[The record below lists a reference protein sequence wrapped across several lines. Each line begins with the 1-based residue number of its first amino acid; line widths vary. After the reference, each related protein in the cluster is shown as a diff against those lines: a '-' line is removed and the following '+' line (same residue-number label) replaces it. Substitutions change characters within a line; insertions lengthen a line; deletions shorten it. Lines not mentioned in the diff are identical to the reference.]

1 MGYLNGSAA
10 WLIWFRLPICRSVT
24 FLQIYN
30 KLVEK
35 LVNSAEG
42 NLISREKPIS
52 KGCKFVDNLLVK
64 GKKNIS
70 EPVIPL
76 CHLNNFGERM
86 SESWPP
92 KEISLDPGKR
102 VLFLTKDLELIK
114 RQLYDGLNLKMSDV
128 SPEDLLDDINTDAMT
143 PAWVCFDHKPSE
155 IAKNAYAGVMHDGMR
170 VFSEKA
176 LINGNF
182 EVIVSGQRKG
192 TGSSRETAAQCERW
206 AGIRIVIAS
215 SFAPI
220 HERNNINLGQLMG
233 DYDMLARLQNGE
245 SIPLDEFTSRYDPV
259 TKLIIE
265 NGGLFPFAEKLSND
279 EISLPPLDTPS
290 GPMTMAEKII
300 ARNLVGH
307 VEGQCVK
314 PHDPVI
320 AQVQGGYSHEFTTA
334 QVHTFLSEE
343 YGESYQLPNPNK
355 FAVFEDHLLYAAHNP
370 KFVPH
375 MGKVQ
380 TLRDLQVEFQK
391 HTGVRDYSAVDGVSP
406 GICHQVAREEFIEI
420 GDFIQA
426 TDSHTCMGGAS
437 NALTY
442 GVGATEYA
450 SLVYSGFTFVK
461 VPESIRFELIGKLND
476 GCTAKDVILYIL
488 SDHARE
494 ELTLNR
500 SMEFGGP
507 GLSSLSIDE
516 RATLCNMAT
525 ECSGRTGICEADE
538 SLYDWMENAQN
549 LNRKRMQIQSV
560 APDEE
565 AVYDGGIH
573 TIDLSEIVPMVA
585 HPGNPDKGIPS
596 DPTNGA
602 NISDIGDVSIDIA
615 YGGSCTAGKEDDM
628 AYYAEVCQAAR
639 DAGLKVKEGVEFF
652 IQFGSKQVKDLAV
665 KNGWH
670 ELFESV
676 GVKLIDPGCGAC
688 IGAGPGVSIQQA
700 QVTVSAINR
709 NFQGRSGPGKL
720 YLASP
725 LTVAASAFT
734 GKITA
739 WEDGCL
745 ES

>member
-1 MGYLNGSAA
+1 
-10 WLIWFRLPICRSVT
+10 
-24 FLQIYN
+24 
-30 KLVEK
+30 
-35 LVNSAEG
+35 
-42 NLISREKPIS
+42 
-52 KGCKFVDNLLVK
+52 
-64 GKKNIS
+64 
-70 EPVIPL
+70 
-76 CHLNNFGERM
+76 M
-86 SESWPP
+86 SEGWPP
-92 KEISLDPGKR
+92 ESIQLNPEKR
-102 VLFLTKDLELIK
+102 VLFLTKDLDLIK
-114 RQLYDGLNLKMSDV
+114 KQLYEGLKLRMEDV
-128 SPEDLLDDINTDAMT
+128 NPADLLDDINTDMMT
-143 PAWVCFDHKPSE
+143 PAWVCFDHAPSE
-155 IAKNAYAGVMHDGMR
+155 IAKNAYAGLMHEGMR
-170 VFSEKA
+170 VFNENA

-233 DYDMLARLQNGE
+233 GYDILSRLQNGE
-245 SIPLDEFTSRYDPV
+245 NIPLSEFTKKYDPV
-259 TKLIIE
+259 TQKVIE
-265 NGGLFPFAEKLSND
+265 NGGLFAFASKLSSG
-279 EISLPPLDTPS
+279 EITLPPLNTDHR
-290 GPMTMAEKII
+290 PMTMAEKII
-300 ARNLVGH
+300 ARNLVGQK
-307 VEGQCVK
+307 EGQCVK
-314 PHDPVI
+314 PNDPVI

-343 YGESYQLPNPNK
+343 YGEDYQLPNPDK
-355 FAVFEDHLLYAAHNP
+355 FAVFEDHLLYAEHNP

-375 MGKVQ
+375 MNKVQ

-391 HTGVRDYSAVDGVSP
+391 HTGVRDYSAKDGVSP
-406 GICHQVAREEFIEI
+406 GICHQVAREEFIEV

-426 TDSHTCMGGAS
+426 TDSHTCMGGAT

-450 SLVYSGFTFVK
+450 SLVYSGFTFAK
-461 VPESIRFELIGKLND
+461 VPESIRFELIGTLNK

-488 SDHARE
+488 ADHARK

-507 GLSSLSIDE
+507 GLVSLSVDE

-525 ECSGRTGICEADE
+525 ECSARTGICEADDM
-538 SLYDWMENAQN
+538 LYDWMEKSQGLSRDDMRN
-549 LNRKRMQIQSV
+549 LSV
-560 APDEE
+560 SPDAD

-573 TIDLSEIVPMVA
+573 TIDLSDIVPMVA
-585 HPGNPDKGIPS
+585 HPGNPDEGIPS

-602 NISDIGDVSIDIA
+602 NISEIGAVSIDIA
-615 YGGSCTAGKEDDM
+615 YGGSCTAGKEDDV
-628 AYYAEVCQAAR
+628 AYYAQVCQAAD
-639 DAGLKVKEGVEFF
+639 DAGLTVIDGVDFY
-652 IQFGSKQVKDLAV
+652 IQYGSGLVKDLAV
-665 KNGWH
+665 RKGWH
-670 ELFESV
+670 ELFKKV

-688 IGAGPGVSIQQA
+688 IGAGPGVSITPE

-725 LTVAASAFT
+725 LTVASSAFL

-739 WEDGCL
+739 WQDGL
-745 ES
+745 FDEVV

>member
-1 MGYLNGSAA
+1 MEAFCRILSAM
-10 WLIWFRLPICRSVT
+10 
-24 FLQIYN
+24 
-30 KLVEK
+30 
-35 LVNSAEG
+35 
-42 NLISREKPIS
+42 RE
-52 KGCKFVDNLLVK
+52 N
-64 GKKNIS
+64 
-70 EPVIPL
+70 
-76 CHLNNFGERM
+76 
-86 SESWPP
+86 WPP
-92 KEISLDPGKR
+92 QKIALAEDKR
-102 VLFLTKDLELIK
+102 VLFLTKDLDLIK
-114 RQLYDGLNLKMSDV
+114 KQLYEGLNLNMKDLKPS
-128 SPEDLLDDINTDAMT
+128 DLLDDINTDVMT
-143 PAWVCFDHKPSE
+143 PAWVCFDHEPSE
-155 IAKNAYAGVMHDGMR
+155 IAKNAYAGLKHNGLR
-170 VFSEKA
+170 VFNENA
-176 LINGNF
+176 LIDGNF

-206 AGIRIVIAS
+206 AGINIVIAS

-233 DYDMLARLQNGE
+233 DYSMLERLQDGE
-245 SIPLDEFTSRYDPV
+245 EINLEEFTSKYDDV

-265 NGGLFPFAEKLSND
+265 NGGLFPFAEKLKNNQ
-279 EISLPPLDTPS
+279 INLKPLETPV

-300 ARNLVGH
+300 ARNLVGQK
-307 VEGQCVK
+307 EGQCVK

-343 YGESYQLPNPNK
+343 YGPDYSLPNPSK
-355 FAVFEDHLLYAAHNP
+355 FAVFEDHLLYANHNP

-375 MGKVQ
+375 MDKVQ

-391 HTGVRDYSAVDGVSP
+391 HTNVRDYSAKDGVSP

-450 SLVYSGFTFVK
+450 SLIYSGFTFVK
-461 VPESIRFELIGKLND
+461 VPESIRFNLVGTLNK

-488 SDHARE
+488 ADHARE

-500 SMEFGGP
+500 SMEFGGT
-507 GLSSLSIDE
+507 GLESLSIDE

-525 ECSGRTGICEADE
+525 ECSGRTGICEPDE
-538 SLYDWMENAQN
+538 LLYQWMENAQS
-549 LNRKRMQIQSV
+549 LNKDEMIKLSV
-560 APDEE
+560 IPDEG
-565 AVYDGGIH
+565 AVYHGGVH
-573 TIDLSEIVPMVA
+573 DIDLSKIVPMVA
-585 HPGNPDKGIPS
+585 HPGNPDEGIPS

-602 NISDIGDVSIDIA
+602 NISEIGSVKIDIA
-615 YGGSCTAGKEDDM
+615 YGGSCTAGKEDDV
-628 AYYAEVCQAAR
+628 AYYATVCAAA
-639 DAGLKVKEGVEFF
+639 DAAGLKVKQDVDFY
-652 IQFGSKQVKDLAV
+652 IQYGSGLVKDLAV
-665 KNGWH
+665 RKGWH
-670 ELFESV
+670 DLFLKV

-688 IGAGPGVSIQQA
+688 IGAGPGVSITPE

-725 LTVAASAFT
+725 LTVAASAFL
-734 GKITA
+734 GEIVS
-739 WEDGCL
+739 WRDDL
-745 ES
+745 FQ